1 MKDFDFLLEEE
12 SSDMNCQ
19 ICSYE
24 NNDYLKTVVAF
35 ANTNGGKLLFGLDER
50 KREIIGIDDD
60 SLFKVMDTIS
70 KSISNYCELEVRINI
85 YVRNYKN
92 KYLIIVEIP
101 KGALKP
107 YYIKGNS
114 IQNSTYIRKN
124 GITSLADTNTIK
136 ELILDGVYCAYL
148 YQTSKKIKLSV
159 TNKQKLDDTNDTK
172 TIADTNLSSLAHD
185 TNDTKNVVD
194 TNLSTLAHD
203 TNDTKN
209 VVDTNLSTLAHDT
222 NDTKN
227 VADTNRSSLAHDT
240 NDTKN
245 TDYANCSIFDYE
257 KGTISKYKV
266 EQILKLLTLIKKNPW
281 ITQKEISKI
290 LNVSIITVKRLMLSL
305 QVNGSICRYGSCR
318 KGKWL
323 ITQL

>member
-12 SSDMNCQ
+12 SSDMDCQ

-35 ANTNGGKLLFGLDER
+35 ANTNGGKLIFGLDER
-50 KREIIGIDDD
+50 KREIIGINDD

-172 TIADTNLSSLAHD
+172 
-185 TNDTKNVVD
+185 NVVD

-290 LNVSIITVKRLMLSL
+290 LNVSLITVKRLMLSL
-305 QVNGSICRYGSCR
+305 QFNGNISRYGSCR

>member
-1 MKDFDFLLEEE
+1 MNMKDFDFLLDEE

-70 KSISNYCELEVRINI
+70 KSISNYCELEVLINI
-85 YVRNYKN
+85 YIRNYKN

-136 ELILDGVYCAYL
+136 ELILDGVYSAYL
-148 YQTSKKIKLSV
+148 YQTSKKIKHSV
-159 TNKQKLDDTNDTK
+159 TNKPRLD
-172 TIADTNLSSLAHD
+172 D

-194 TNLSTLAHD
+194 TNLSNLAHDTKNVADTNLSSFAHD

-209 VVDTNLSTLAHDT
+209 
-222 NDTKN
+222 
-227 VADTNRSSLAHDT
+227 
-240 NDTKN
+240 
-245 TDYANCSIFDYE
+245 DYANCSIFDYE
-257 KGTISKYKV
+257 KGTISKYKA

-290 LNVSIITVKRLMLSL
+290 LNVSLITVKRLMLSL
-305 QVNGSICRYGSCR
+305 QFNGNISRYGSCR

>member
-1 MKDFDFLLEEE
+1 MKDFDFLLDEE
-12 SSDMNCQ
+12 SSDMDCQ

-35 ANTNGGKLLFGLDER
+35 ANTNGGKLIFGLDER
-50 KREIIGIDDD
+50 KREIIGINDD

-172 TIADTNLSSLAHD
+172 
-185 TNDTKNVVD
+185 NVVD

-245 TDYANCSIFDYE
+245 DYANCSIFDYE
-257 KGTISKYKV
+257 KGTISKYKA

-290 LNVSIITVKRLMLSL
+290 LNVSLITVKRLMLSL
-305 QVNGSICRYGSCR
+305 QFNGNISRYGSCR
-318 KGKWL
+318 KGKWR

>member
-1 MKDFDFLLEEE
+1 MKDFDFLLDEE

-35 ANTNGGKLLFGLDER
+35 ANTNGGKLIFGLDER
-50 KREIIGIDDD
+50 KREIIGINDD

-70 KSISNYCELEVRINI
+70 KSISNYCELEVLINI

-136 ELILDGVYCAYL
+136 ELILDGVYSAYL
-148 YQTSKKIKLSV
+148 YQTSKKIKHSV
-159 TNKQKLDDTNDTK
+159 TNKPRLD
-172 TIADTNLSSLAHD
+172 D

-194 TNLSTLAHD
+194 TNLSNLAHDTKNVADTNLSSFAHD

-209 VVDTNLSTLAHDT
+209 
-222 NDTKN
+222 
-227 VADTNRSSLAHDT
+227 
-240 NDTKN
+240 
-245 TDYANCSIFDYE
+245 DYANCSIFDYE
-257 KGTISKYKV
+257 KGTISKYKA

-290 LNVSIITVKRLMLSL
+290 LNVSLITVKRLMLSL
-305 QVNGSICRYGSCR
+305 QFNGNISRYGSCR

>member
-136 ELILDGVYCAYL
+136 ELILDGVYSAYL
-148 YQTSKKIKLSV
+148 YQTSKKIKHSV
-159 TNKQKLDDTNDTK
+159 TNKPRLD
-172 TIADTNLSSLAHD
+172 D

-194 TNLSTLAHD
+194 TNLSNLAHDTKNVADTNLSSFAHD

-209 VVDTNLSTLAHDT
+209 
-222 NDTKN
+222 
-227 VADTNRSSLAHDT
+227 
-240 NDTKN
+240 
-245 TDYANCSIFDYE
+245 DYANCSIFDYE
-257 KGTISKYKV
+257 KGTISKYKA

-290 LNVSIITVKRLMLSL
+290 LNVSLITVKRLMLSL
-305 QVNGSICRYGSCR
+305 QFNGNISRYGSCR

>member
-136 ELILDGVYCAYL
+136 ELILDGVYSAYL
-148 YQTSKKIKLSV
+148 YQTSKKIKHSV
-159 TNKQKLDDTNDTK
+159 TNKPRLD
-172 TIADTNLSSLAHD
+172 D

-194 TNLSTLAHD
+194 TNLSNLAHDTKNVADTNLSSFAHD

-209 VVDTNLSTLAHDT
+209 
-222 NDTKN
+222 
-227 VADTNRSSLAHDT
+227 
-240 NDTKN
+240 
-245 TDYANCSIFDYE
+245 DYANCSIFDYE
-257 KGTISKYKV
+257 KGTISKYKA

-290 LNVSIITVKRLMLSL
+290 LNVSLITVKRLMLSL
-305 QVNGSICRYGSCR
+305 QFNGNISRYGSCR
-318 KGKWL
+318 KGKWR

>member
-1 MKDFDFLLEEE
+1 MNMKDFDFLLEEE

-70 KSISNYCELEVRINI
+70 KSISNYCELEVLINI

-136 ELILDGVYCAYL
+136 ELILDGVYSAYL
-148 YQTSKKIKLSV
+148 YQTSKKIKHSV
-159 TNKQKLDDTNDTK
+159 TNKPRLD
-172 TIADTNLSSLAHD
+172 D

-194 TNLSTLAHD
+194 TNLSNLAHDTKNVADTNLSSFAHD

-209 VVDTNLSTLAHDT
+209 
-222 NDTKN
+222 
-227 VADTNRSSLAHDT
+227 
-240 NDTKN
+240 
-245 TDYANCSIFDYE
+245 DYANCSIFDYE
-257 KGTISKYKV
+257 KGTISKYKA

-290 LNVSIITVKRLMLSL
+290 LNVSLITVKRLMLSL
-305 QVNGSICRYGSCR
+305 QFNGNISRYGSCR

>member
-1 MKDFDFLLEEE
+1 MKDFDFLLDEE
-12 SSDMNCQ
+12 SSDMDCQ

-35 ANTNGGKLLFGLDER
+35 ANTNGGKLIFGLDER
-50 KREIIGIDDD
+50 KREIIGINDD

-209 VVDTNLSTLAHDT
+209 
-222 NDTKN
+222 
-227 VADTNRSSLAHDT
+227 
-240 NDTKN
+240 

>member
-1 MKDFDFLLEEE
+1 MNMKDFDFLLDEE
-12 SSDMNCQ
+12 SSDMDCQ

-35 ANTNGGKLLFGLDER
+35 ANTNGGKLIFGLDER
-50 KREIIGIDDD
+50 KREIIGINDD

-172 TIADTNLSSLAHD
+172 
-185 TNDTKNVVD
+185 
-194 TNLSTLAHD
+194 
-203 TNDTKN
+203 N

-290 LNVSIITVKRLMLSL
+290 LNVSLITVKRLMLSL
-305 QVNGSICRYGSCR
+305 QFNGNISRYGSCR

>member
-1 MKDFDFLLEEE
+1 MNMKDFDFLLEEE
-12 SSDMNCQ
+12 SSDMNCK

-136 ELILDGVYCAYL
+136 ELILDGVYSAYL
-148 YQTSKKIKLSV
+148 YQTSKKIKHSV
-159 TNKQKLDDTNDTK
+159 TNKPRLD
-172 TIADTNLSSLAHD
+172 D

-194 TNLSTLAHD
+194 TNLSNLAHD

-209 VVDTNLSTLAHDT
+209 
-222 NDTKN
+222 
-227 VADTNRSSLAHDT
+227 
-240 NDTKN
+240 
-245 TDYANCSIFDYE
+245 DYANCSIFDYE
-257 KGTISKYKV
+257 KGTISKYKA

-290 LNVSIITVKRLMLSL
+290 LNVSLITVKRLMLSL
-305 QVNGSICRYGSCR
+305 QFNGNISRYGSCR
-318 KGKWL
+318 KGKWR

>member
-1 MKDFDFLLEEE
+1 MKDFDFLLDEE

-70 KSISNYCELEVRINI
+70 KSISNYCELEVLINI

-136 ELILDGVYCAYL
+136 ELILDGVYSAYL
-148 YQTSKKIKLSV
+148 YQTSKKIKHSV
-159 TNKQKLDDTNDTK
+159 TNKPRLD
-172 TIADTNLSSLAHD
+172 D

-194 TNLSTLAHD
+194 TNLSNLAHDTKNVADTNLSSFAHD

-209 VVDTNLSTLAHDT
+209 
-222 NDTKN
+222 
-227 VADTNRSSLAHDT
+227 
-240 NDTKN
+240 
-245 TDYANCSIFDYE
+245 DYANCSIFDYE
-257 KGTISKYKV
+257 KGTISKYKA

-290 LNVSIITVKRLMLSL
+290 LNVSLITVKRLMLSL
-305 QVNGSICRYGSCR
+305 QFNGNISRYGSCR

>member
-136 ELILDGVYCAYL
+136 ELILDGVYSAYL
-148 YQTSKKIKLSV
+148 YQTSKKIKHSV
-159 TNKQKLDDTNDTK
+159 TNKPRLD
-172 TIADTNLSSLAHD
+172 D

-194 TNLSTLAHD
+194 TNLS
-203 TNDTKN
+203 N
-209 VVDTNLSTLAHDT
+209 LAHDT

-227 VADTNRSSLAHDT
+227 VADTNLSSFAHDT

-245 TDYANCSIFDYE
+245 DYANCSIFDYE
-257 KGTISKYKV
+257 KGTISKYKA

-290 LNVSIITVKRLMLSL
+290 LNVSLITVKRLMLSL
-305 QVNGSICRYGSCR
+305 QFNGNISRYGSCR
-318 KGKWL
+318 KGKWR

>member
-1 MKDFDFLLEEE
+1 MKDFDFLLDEE

-70 KSISNYCELEVRINI
+70 KSISNYCELEVLINI
-85 YVRNYKN
+85 YIRNYKN

-136 ELILDGVYCAYL
+136 ELILDGVYSAYL
-148 YQTSKKIKLSV
+148 YQTSKKIKHSV
-159 TNKQKLDDTNDTK
+159 TNKPRLD
-172 TIADTNLSSLAHD
+172 D

-194 TNLSTLAHD
+194 TNLSNLAHDTKNVADTNLSSFAHD

-209 VVDTNLSTLAHDT
+209 
-222 NDTKN
+222 
-227 VADTNRSSLAHDT
+227 
-240 NDTKN
+240 
-245 TDYANCSIFDYE
+245 DYANCSIFDYE
-257 KGTISKYKV
+257 KGTISKYKA

-290 LNVSIITVKRLMLSL
+290 LNVSLITVKRLMLSL
-305 QVNGSICRYGSCR
+305 QFNGNISRYGSCR

>member
-1 MKDFDFLLEEE
+1 MNMKDFDFLLDEE

-70 KSISNYCELEVRINI
+70 KSISNYCELEVLINI

-136 ELILDGVYCAYL
+136 ELILDGVYSAYL
-148 YQTSKKIKLSV
+148 YQTSKKIKHSV
-159 TNKQKLDDTNDTK
+159 TNKPRLD
-172 TIADTNLSSLAHD
+172 D

-194 TNLSTLAHD
+194 TNLSNLAHDTKNVADTNLSSFAHD

-209 VVDTNLSTLAHDT
+209 
-222 NDTKN
+222 
-227 VADTNRSSLAHDT
+227 
-240 NDTKN
+240 
-245 TDYANCSIFDYE
+245 DYANCSIFDYE
-257 KGTISKYKV
+257 KGTISKYKA

-305 QVNGSICRYGSCR
+305 QVNGNISRYGSCR

>member
-1 MKDFDFLLEEE
+1 MKDFDFLLDEE
-12 SSDMNCQ
+12 SSDMDCQ

-35 ANTNGGKLLFGLDER
+35 ANTNGGKLIFGLDER
-50 KREIIGIDDD
+50 KREIIGINDD

-185 TNDTKNVVD
+185 TNDTKNVAD
-194 TNLSTLAHD
+194 TNL
-203 TNDTKN
+203 
-209 VVDTNLSTLAHDT
+209 
-222 NDTKN
+222 
-227 VADTNRSSLAHDT
+227 SSLAHDT

>member
-70 KSISNYCELEVRINI
+70 KSISNYCELEVLINI

-136 ELILDGVYCAYL
+136 ELILDGVYSAYL
-148 YQTSKKIKLSV
+148 YQTSKKIKHSV
-159 TNKQKLDDTNDTK
+159 TNKPRLDDTN
-172 TIADTNLSSLAHD
+172 
-185 TNDTKNVVD
+185 
-194 TNLSTLAHD
+194 
-203 TNDTKN
+203 
-209 VVDTNLSTLAHDT
+209 DT

-227 VADTNRSSLAHDT
+227 VADTNLSSFAHDT

-245 TDYANCSIFDYE
+245 DYANCSIFDYE
-257 KGTISKYKV
+257 KGTISKYKA

-290 LNVSIITVKRLMLSL
+290 LNVSLITVKRLMLSL
-305 QVNGSICRYGSCR
+305 QFNGNISRYGSCR

>member
-70 KSISNYCELEVRINI
+70 KSISNYCELEVLINI

-136 ELILDGVYCAYL
+136 ELILDGVYSAYL
-148 YQTSKKIKLSV
+148 YQTSKKIKHSV
-159 TNKQKLDDTNDTK
+159 TNKPRLD
-172 TIADTNLSSLAHD
+172 D

-194 TNLSTLAHD
+194 TNLSNLAHDTKNVADTNLSSFAHD

-209 VVDTNLSTLAHDT
+209 
-222 NDTKN
+222 
-227 VADTNRSSLAHDT
+227 
-240 NDTKN
+240 
-245 TDYANCSIFDYE
+245 DYANCSIFDYE
-257 KGTISKYKV
+257 KGTISKYKA

-290 LNVSIITVKRLMLSL
+290 LNVSLITVKRLMLSL
-305 QVNGSICRYGSCR
+305 QFNGNISRYGSCR

>member
-136 ELILDGVYCAYL
+136 ELILDGVYSAYL
-148 YQTSKKIKLSV
+148 YQTSKKIKHSV
-159 TNKQKLDDTNDTK
+159 TNKPRLD
-172 TIADTNLSSLAHD
+172 D

-194 TNLSTLAHD
+194 TNLS
-203 TNDTKN
+203 N
-209 VVDTNLSTLAHDT
+209 LAHDT

-227 VADTNRSSLAHDT
+227 VADTNLSSFALDT

-245 TDYANCSIFDYE
+245 DYANCSIFDYE
-257 KGTISKYKV
+257 KGTISKYKA
-266 EQILKLLTLIKKNPW
+266 EQIVKLLTLIKKNPW

-290 LNVSIITVKRLMLSL
+290 LNVSLITVKRLMLSL
-305 QVNGSICRYGSCR
+305 QFNGNISRYGSCR
-318 KGKWL
+318 KGKWR

>member
-70 KSISNYCELEVRINI
+70 KSISNYCELEVLINI

-136 ELILDGVYCAYL
+136 ELILDGVYSAYL
-148 YQTSKKIKLSV
+148 YQTSKKIKHSV
-159 TNKQKLDDTNDTK
+159 TNKPRLD
-172 TIADTNLSSLAHD
+172 D

-194 TNLSTLAHD
+194 TNLSNLAHDTKNVADTNLSSFAHD

-209 VVDTNLSTLAHDT
+209 
-222 NDTKN
+222 
-227 VADTNRSSLAHDT
+227 
-240 NDTKN
+240 
-245 TDYANCSIFDYE
+245 DYANCSIFDYE

-290 LNVSIITVKRLMLSL
+290 LNVSLITVKRLMLSL
-305 QVNGSICRYGSCR
+305 QFNGNISRYGSCR

>member
-70 KSISNYCELEVRINI
+70 KSISNYCELEVLINI

-136 ELILDGVYCAYL
+136 ELILDGVYSAYL
-148 YQTSKKIKLSV
+148 YQTSKKIKHSV
-159 TNKQKLDDTNDTK
+159 TNKPRLD
-172 TIADTNLSSLAHD
+172 D

-194 TNLSTLAHD
+194 TNLSNLAHDTKNVADTNLSSFAHD

-209 VVDTNLSTLAHDT
+209 
-222 NDTKN
+222 
-227 VADTNRSSLAHDT
+227 
-240 NDTKN
+240 
-245 TDYANCSIFDYE
+245 DYANCSIFDYE
-257 KGTISKYKV
+257 KGTISKYKA

-281 ITQKEISKI
+281 IMQKEISKI
-290 LNVSIITVKRLMLSL
+290 LNVSLITVKRLMLSL
-305 QVNGSICRYGSCR
+305 QFNGNISRYGSCR

>member
-1 MKDFDFLLEEE
+1 MNMKDFDFLLEEE

-136 ELILDGVYCAYL
+136 ELILDGVYSAYL
-148 YQTSKKIKLSV
+148 YQTSKKIKHSV
-159 TNKQKLDDTNDTK
+159 TNKPRLD
-172 TIADTNLSSLAHD
+172 D

-194 TNLSTLAHD
+194 TNLS
-203 TNDTKN
+203 N
-209 VVDTNLSTLAHDT
+209 LAHDT

-227 VADTNRSSLAHDT
+227 VADTNLSSFAHDT

-245 TDYANCSIFDYE
+245 DCANCSIFDYE
-257 KGTISKYKV
+257 KGTISKYKA

-290 LNVSIITVKRLMLSL
+290 LNVSLITVKRLMLSL
-305 QVNGSICRYGSCR
+305 QFNGNISRYGSCR

>member
-1 MKDFDFLLEEE
+1 MKDFDFLLDEE
-12 SSDMNCQ
+12 SSDMDCQ

-35 ANTNGGKLLFGLDER
+35 ANTNGGKLIFGLDER
-50 KREIIGIDDD
+50 KREIIGINDD

-172 TIADTNLSSLAHD
+172 
-185 TNDTKNVVD
+185 NVVD

-227 VADTNRSSLAHDT
+227 VADTNLSSFAHDT

-245 TDYANCSIFDYE
+245 DYANCSIFDYE

-290 LNVSIITVKRLMLSL
+290 LNVSLITVKRLMLSL
-305 QVNGSICRYGSCR
+305 QFNGNISRYGSCR

>member
-1 MKDFDFLLEEE
+1 MNMKDFDFLLDEE

-70 KSISNYCELEVRINI
+70 KSISNYCELEVLINI

-136 ELILDGVYCAYL
+136 ELILDGVYSAYL
-148 YQTSKKIKLSV
+148 YQTSKKIKHSV
-159 TNKQKLDDTNDTK
+159 TNKPRLD
-172 TIADTNLSSLAHD
+172 D

-194 TNLSTLAHD
+194 TNLSNLAHDTKNVADTNLSSFAHD

-209 VVDTNLSTLAHDT
+209 
-222 NDTKN
+222 
-227 VADTNRSSLAHDT
+227 
-240 NDTKN
+240 
-245 TDYANCSIFDYE
+245 DYANCSIFDYE
-257 KGTISKYKV
+257 KGTISKYKA

-290 LNVSIITVKRLMLSL
+290 LNVSLITVKRLMLSL
-305 QVNGSICRYGSCR
+305 QFNGNISRYGSCR

>member
-1 MKDFDFLLEEE
+1 MKDFDFLLDEE
-12 SSDMNCQ
+12 SSDMDCQ

-35 ANTNGGKLLFGLDER
+35 ANTNGGKLIFGLDER
-50 KREIIGIDDD
+50 KREIIGINDD

-209 VVDTNLSTLAHDT
+209 
-222 NDTKN
+222 
-227 VADTNRSSLAHDT
+227 
-240 NDTKN
+240 

-290 LNVSIITVKRLMLSL
+290 LNVSLITVKRLMLSL
-305 QVNGSICRYGSCR
+305 QFNGNISRYGSCR
-318 KGKWL
+318 KGKWR

>member
-1 MKDFDFLLEEE
+1 MNMKDFDFLLDEE
-12 SSDMNCQ
+12 SSDMDCQ

-35 ANTNGGKLLFGLDER
+35 ANTNGGKLIFGLDER
-50 KREIIGIDDD
+50 KREIIGINDD

-159 TNKQKLDDTNDTK
+159 TNKPRLDDTN
-172 TIADTNLSSLAHD
+172 
-185 TNDTKNVVD
+185 
-194 TNLSTLAHD
+194 
-203 TNDTKN
+203 
-209 VVDTNLSTLAHDT
+209 DT

-227 VADTNRSSLAHDT
+227 VADTNLSSFAHDT

-245 TDYANCSIFDYE
+245 DYANCSIFDYE
-257 KGTISKYKV
+257 KGTISKYKA

-290 LNVSIITVKRLMLSL
+290 LNVSLITVKRLMLSL
-305 QVNGSICRYGSCR
+305 QFNGNISRYGSCR
-318 KGKWL
+318 KGKWR

>member
-12 SSDMNCQ
+12 SSDMDCQ
-19 ICSYE
+19 ICSFK

-50 KREIIGIDDD
+50 KREIIGINDD
-60 SLFKVMDTIS
+60 SLFKVMDTIT
-70 KSISNYCELEVRINI
+70 KSISNYCELEVLINI

-107 YYIKGNS
+107 YYIKGNR

-124 GITSLADTNTIK
+124 GITILADTNTIK
-136 ELILDGVYCAYL
+136 ELILDGVYSVYL
-148 YQTSKKIKLSV
+148 YQTNK
-159 TNKQKLDDTNDTK
+159 TNSSISNKPKLDDTNDTE
-172 TIADTNLSSLAHD
+172 TIADTNRSS
-185 TNDTKNVVD
+185 
-194 TNLSTLAHD
+194 
-203 TNDTKN
+203 
-209 VVDTNLSTLAHDT
+209 LAHDT

-240 NDTKN
+240 NDTKTTADTN
-245 TDYANCSIFDYE
+245 RSSLVHDTNDTKNADYANCSIFDYE

-305 QVNGSICRYGSCR
+305 QFNGSICRYGSCR

>member
-1 MKDFDFLLEEE
+1 MNMKDFDFLLDEE
-12 SSDMNCQ
+12 SSDMDCQ

-35 ANTNGGKLLFGLDER
+35 ANTNGGKLIFGLDER
-50 KREIIGIDDD
+50 KREIIGINDD

-172 TIADTNLSSLAHD
+172 
-185 TNDTKNVVD
+185 NVVD
-194 TNLSTLAHD
+194 TNLST
-203 TNDTKN
+203 
-209 VVDTNLSTLAHDT
+209 
-222 NDTKN
+222 
-227 VADTNRSSLAHDT
+227 LAHDT

-305 QVNGSICRYGSCR
+305 QFNGNISRYGSCR

>member
-19 ICSYE
+19 ICSFK

-70 KSISNYCELEVRINI
+70 KSISNYCELEVLINI

-136 ELILDGVYCAYL
+136 ELILDGVYSAYL
-148 YQTSKKIKLSV
+148 YQTSKKIKHSV
-159 TNKQKLDDTNDTK
+159 TNKPRLD
-172 TIADTNLSSLAHD
+172 D

-194 TNLSTLAHD
+194 TNLS
-203 TNDTKN
+203 N
-209 VVDTNLSTLAHDT
+209 LAHDT

-227 VADTNRSSLAHDT
+227 VADTNLSSFAHDT

-245 TDYANCSIFDYE
+245 DYANCSIFDYE
-257 KGTISKYKV
+257 KGTISKYKA

-290 LNVSIITVKRLMLSL
+290 LNVSLITVKRLMLSL
-305 QVNGSICRYGSCR
+305 QFNGNISRYGSCR
-318 KGKWL
+318 KGKWR

>member
-35 ANTNGGKLLFGLDER
+35 ANTNGVKLLFGLDER

-70 KSISNYCELEVRINI
+70 KSISNYCELEVLINI

-136 ELILDGVYCAYL
+136 ELILDGVYSAYL
-148 YQTSKKIKLSV
+148 YQTSKKIKHSV
-159 TNKQKLDDTNDTK
+159 TNKPRLD
-172 TIADTNLSSLAHD
+172 D

-194 TNLSTLAHD
+194 TNLSNLAHDTKNVADTNLSSFAHD

-209 VVDTNLSTLAHDT
+209 
-222 NDTKN
+222 
-227 VADTNRSSLAHDT
+227 
-240 NDTKN
+240 
-245 TDYANCSIFDYE
+245 DYANCSIFDYE
-257 KGTISKYKV
+257 KGTISKYKA

-290 LNVSIITVKRLMLSL
+290 LNVSLITVKRLMLSL
-305 QVNGSICRYGSCR
+305 QFNGNISRYGSCR

>member
-136 ELILDGVYCAYL
+136 ELILDGVYSAYL
-148 YQTSKKIKLSV
+148 YQTSKKIKHSV
-159 TNKQKLDDTNDTK
+159 TNKPRLD
-172 TIADTNLSSLAHD
+172 D

-194 TNLSTLAHD
+194 TNLS
-203 TNDTKN
+203 N
-209 VVDTNLSTLAHDT
+209 LAHDT

-227 VADTNRSSLAHDT
+227 VADTNLSSFAHDT

-245 TDYANCSIFDYE
+245 DYANCSIFDYE
-257 KGTISKYKV
+257 KGTISKYKA

-290 LNVSIITVKRLMLSL
+290 LNVSLITVKRLMLSL
-305 QVNGSICRYGSCR
+305 QFNGNISRYGSCR

>member
-12 SSDMNCQ
+12 SSDMDCQ

-35 ANTNGGKLLFGLDER
+35 ANTNGGKLIFGLDER
-50 KREIIGIDDD
+50 KREIIGINDD

-159 TNKQKLDDTNDTK
+159 TNKPRLD
-172 TIADTNLSSLAHD
+172 D

-194 TNLSTLAHD
+194 TNLSNLAHDTKNVADTNLSSFAHD

-209 VVDTNLSTLAHDT
+209 
-222 NDTKN
+222 
-227 VADTNRSSLAHDT
+227 
-240 NDTKN
+240 
-245 TDYANCSIFDYE
+245 DYANCSIFDYE
-257 KGTISKYKV
+257 KGTISKYKA

-290 LNVSIITVKRLMLSL
+290 LNVSLITVKRLMLSL
-305 QVNGSICRYGSCR
+305 QFNGNISRYGSCR

>member
-1 MKDFDFLLEEE
+1 MKDFDFLLDEE
-12 SSDMNCQ
+12 SSDMDCQ

-35 ANTNGGKLLFGLDER
+35 ANTNGGKLIFGLDER
-50 KREIIGIDDD
+50 KREIIGINDD

-172 TIADTNLSSLAHD
+172 
-185 TNDTKNVVD
+185 
-194 TNLSTLAHD
+194 
-203 TNDTKN
+203 N

-290 LNVSIITVKRLMLSL
+290 LNVSLITVKRLMLSL
-305 QVNGSICRYGSCR
+305 QFNGNISRYGSRR